1 MYAPVI
7 STSDS
12 STVTA
17 TAAQLTGMSALYN
30 YMFVSSTAC
39 WIKQGTTVLITC
51 ATNANMI
58 DGDKLIIAVA
68 GVDAVTYEYDKSAN
82 GVASG
87 NISWAAGA
95 GTAAQTAATLA
106 TAITGAQPT
115 LTVTDNL
122 DGTLTVTVKD
132 RHATFTEQVAHAS
145 FTVAAAVPPATAADG
160 SMFVPAGVTLYLFGN
175 LGPQLGVI
183 RSAADGICSLTRVA
197 QVI

>member
-51 ATNANMI
+51 ATNADMT

-95 GTAAQTAATLA
+95 
-106 TAITGAQPT
+106 
-115 LTVTDNL
+115 
-122 DGTLTVTVKD
+122 
-132 RHATFTEQVAHAS
+132 
-145 FTVAAAVPPATAADG
+145 
-160 SMFVPAGVTLYLFGN
+160 
-175 LGPQLGVI
+175 
-183 RSAADGICSLTRVA
+183 
-197 QVI
+197 